1 MLTIFLNYMKEN
13 ITMTKPK
20 ANNIVKTVNR
30 YKLLRMYLILPL
42 FLVMSVIIAA
52 ETAIRLYYKER
63 ISNGVFL
70 NNTNVSGLTKDEFNN
85 VLDNSEKG
93 FDKLTLKINGF
104 EYQMLLSDIGYSI
117 DGESSWNETYKL
129 KKNYTD
135 TPYLLSLFLFF
146 QRVSALK
153 NISYNQQD
161 LASEL
166 EKITSVYSNS
176 PIFETIS
183 LSKDGVV
190 VSPGKDGATIDSE
203 LLKNDVIDAIYSQ
216 KSVININLK
225 QVSAAIPPTQKDTL
239 VKKAY
244 ALVGK
249 KMIIALDKDLFE
261 IDDKT
266 LISTLNDRLEN
277 NFENINKLVD
287 DVATAFDRDAKNS
300 TFIFEE
306 GRVLEFVPSEDGIL
320 TDRNLLK
327 SEISQKITELANSEN
342 DDATIQLPHKK
353 TVPEITTAS
362 INNLGIKEKI
372 GTGHSTF
379 RGSITSRIHNI
390 KLASSKFNGVLIAP
404 GETLSFNK
412 TLGDVSKVTGYQ
424 QAYIIKDGQTVLGD
438 GGGVCQVSTTF
449 FRAALNAGLPIT
461 ERRGHSYRVS
471 YYEQG
476 FSPGLDATVFDPTT
490 DLKIKNDTQN
500 YILVQTIFNEK
511 EYKLTFN
518 LYGTGD
524 GRISVVGKPIIK
536 EVSPPPE
543 DLYIDDPTLKN
554 GVVKQID
561 YKAWGAK
568 VYFNYKVEKDGA
580 VLFEKIFY
588 SNYQP
593 WQAKFLRG
601 TAP

>member
-1 MLTIFLNYMKEN
+1 
-13 ITMTKPK
+13 MTKPK

-216 KSVININLK
+216 KSVTNINLK

-266 LISTLNDRLEN
+266 LISTLNDRVEN

-568 VYFNYKVEKDGA
+568 VYFNYRVEKDGA

>member
-1 MLTIFLNYMKEN
+1 MKEN

-266 LISTLNDRLEN
+266 LISTLNDRVEN

>member
-1 MLTIFLNYMKEN
+1 
-13 ITMTKPK
+13 MTKPK

>member
-1 MLTIFLNYMKEN
+1 
-13 ITMTKPK
+13 MTKPK

-568 VYFNYKVEKDGA
+568 VYFNYRVEKDGA

>member
-1 MLTIFLNYMKEN
+1 
-13 ITMTKPK
+13 MTKPK

-266 LISTLNDRLEN
+266 LISTLNDRVEN